1 MARLNG
7 TTITDACKDGANYFN
22 SFSSPQE
29 FYQNC
34 NRGDWLLWLFART
47 NPNSLKELTLAK
59 AHCANTVRHLMKEES
74 SRAAVDTAIRFGEG
88 KASKEELDDAYAA
101 AYAAY
106 AAADAYADAYAAY
119 AAGAA
124 DAAGAAADAAEAA
137 AADAAYAADA
147 ADAADAAYA
156 ADAADADADAADAD
170 AYAYAE
176 AAAEAARTQSRQL
189 TAGIVRK
196 YLPLEIWDFDSIK
209 A

>member
-59 AHCANTVRHLMKEES
+59 AHCANTVRHLMKEERS
-74 SRAAVDTAIRFGEG
+74 IAAVDTAIRFGEG
-88 KASKEELDDAYAA
+88 KASKEELDAADDAAEDA

-106 AAADAYADAYAAY
+106 AAAYAADAAAADAAYAAY
-119 AAGAA
+119 AAAYAA
-124 DAAGAAADAAEAA
+124 DAADAAAEAAAAADAAEAA
-137 AADAAYAADA
+137 AAADA
-147 ADAADAAYA
+147 ADAADAA
-156 ADAADADADAADAD
+156 
-170 AYAYAE
+170 
-176 AAAEAARTQSRQL
+176 RTQNRQL
-189 TAGIVRK
+189 TADIVRK